1 MKEFLIQI
9 KARPVLISMLVLAL
23 LLFGLISFYRLNF
36 SLYPSPVYP
45 GLSIHLDFPGADP
58 LKMEQ
63 QITNPIEEAISI
75 VGGIKEMR
83 SFSEAG
89 KMKVNIEFE
98 KETDLNYKILELKE
112 RIDLVSHKFPRE
124 AHKPGIIKYDPEQ
137 VPVFIVSFKSEKM
150 DLTAIREYLERFIKP
165 ELESIEG
172 ISQII
177 IAGGRVREV
186 LVSCDRQQMEAYAIS
201 LREVVD
207 ALSSNN
213 TNQTITKIYKD
224 AREQKVY
231 SDGKFKDLYEIRELP
246 VSLDNGRNPVLIKDI
261 AEVKMAFRD
270 EDSSSRVNAK
280 EMVSLYIYKTY
291 IGDPLH
297 ISKQSKKIIEALYH
311 RNTNYEVTFDQGDL
325 I

>member
-1 MKEFLIQI
+1 M
-9 KARPVLISMLVLAL
+9 
-23 LLFGLISFYRLNF
+23 
-36 SLYPSPVYP
+36 
-45 GLSIHLDFPGADP
+45 
-58 LKMEQ
+58 
-63 QITNPIEEAISI
+63 
-75 VGGIKEMR
+75 
-83 SFSEAG
+83 
-89 KMKVNIEFE
+89 
-98 KETDLNYKILELKE
+98 
-112 RIDLVSHKFPRE
+112 
-124 AHKPGIIKYDPEQ
+124 
-137 VPVFIVSFKSEKM
+137 SFKSEKM

-280 EMVSLYIYKTY
+280 EMVSLYI
-291 IGDPLH
+291 
-297 ISKQSKKIIEALYH
+297 QNLY
-311 RNTNYEVTFDQGDL
+311 R
-325 I
+325 